1 MVPLE
6 NKSNYLSK
14 ISDSPKLSAFNY
26 LLMSKDI
33 VHQQGYELSE
43 ADEIYYGI
51 ISALQSNNKAA
62 FEKYYSKK
70 SKSNPSKESPA
81 PFVNDDFLIFSII
94 LGVSKFNI
102 DKVWIKNIASI
113 RSKNA
118 ITTTLDNLLAQ
129 NYYSTS
135 NLPEVVLMFLQHFD
149 QSLITNDFLNSTFKR
164 INENNTLFDNKSDF
178 QVLCAIHAYDF
189 IILLKQAPEG
199 SEIQQLKSFNSRF
212 IKRTRVLSWI
222 LQAGLMF
229 MLFYGLLKLPF
240 YSPESIEIINKY
252 GYIFTILGALG
263 ITFLENQLNF
273 ISRKSHEITM
283 KLLGYP
289 KGLIKNLKSKTE

>member
-6 NKSNYLSK
+6 NKNSYLSK

-26 LLMSKDI
+26 FLMNKAI
-33 VHQQGYELSE
+33 VQPKGHELNE

-51 ISALQSNNKAA
+51 ISAIQSDDKVA
-62 FEKYYSKK
+62 FEKYYNRK
-70 SKSNPSKESPA
+70 SKSNPNKDSPA

-94 LGVSKFNI
+94 MGVSKFNI
-102 DKVWIKNIASI
+102 DKAWIKNIVSI
-113 RSKNA
+113 RSKNT
-118 ITTTLDNLLAQ
+118 ITTTLDNLLTK

-135 NLPEVVLMFLQHFD
+135 NLPEVVLMFLQHID

-164 INENNTLFDNKSDF
+164 INENNSLFENKNDF
-178 QVLCAIHAYDF
+178 QVLCAIYAYDF

-199 SEIQQLKSFNSRF
+199 SEIQQLKSFNSSF
-212 IKRTRVLSWI
+212 IKRSKVLSWI

-229 MLFYGLLKLPF
+229 MLFYGLLKLPV
-240 YSPESIEIINKY
+240 YSPESVEIINKY
-252 GYIFTILGALG
+252 GYVFTILGALG
-263 ITFLENQLNF
+263 ITFLGNQLNL
-273 ISRKSHEITM
+273 ISQKSHEFTM

-289 KGLIKNLKSKTE
+289 NELIKKSEK